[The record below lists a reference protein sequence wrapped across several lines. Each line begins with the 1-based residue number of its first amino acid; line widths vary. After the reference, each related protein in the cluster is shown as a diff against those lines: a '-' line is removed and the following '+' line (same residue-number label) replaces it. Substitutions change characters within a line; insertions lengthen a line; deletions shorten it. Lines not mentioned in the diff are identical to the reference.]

1 MRTSK
6 TSVLELF
13 FVNFVWFVMRKHLI
27 SLCLLAALAVN
38 TSFVAAHAQEREKL
52 RVSTLFIGS
61 SLIPFWIGKEQGLF
75 AKHGLDVELIW
86 MQSNLSTAALLAGEV
101 DTAFGTPQSLFAVLA
116 AKNPPPLT
124 TIAAWGSA
132 SEHWLVVHPSIKI
145 GKDLEG
151 KIIGVSRPRS
161 ADHGYTA
168 VILERMGVDPKKI
181 TFLSTGGQGQRV
193 VAVEAGTTMGSS
205 FNRYYTLQLKRKGFR
220 DLAKLER
227 PDYPFPPS
235 IFVAKKDTIQTKRRA
250 FKSLLTAM
258 MEASERQKA
267 NKELSLQLIRKNL
280 RIQNPEV
287 VEAAYEDG
295 VTLSYPYFT
304 ERQFKISIELL
315 EKSME
320 QPVQLTYK
328 QVIDHSIL
336 DEISRPGM
344 NRPQ

>member
-1 MRTSK
+1 MKPNRTILILL
-6 TSVLELF
+6 SV
-13 FVNFVWFVMRKHLI
+13 V
-27 SLCLLAALAVN
+27 LALVVTANAKG
-38 TSFVAAHAQEREKL
+38 QEREKL

-61 SLIPFWIGKEQGLF
+61 SLVPFWIGQEQGIF
-75 AKHGLDVELIW
+75 AKYGIDIELIW

-101 DTAFGTPQSLFAVLA
+101 DSAFGTPQSLFAVLT

-132 SEHWLVVHPSIKI
+132 SEHWLVVNPAIKN
-145 GKDLEG
+145 GKELEG

-161 ADHGYTA
+161 ADHGYTT
-168 VILERMGVDPKKI
+168 VILERMGVDPRKI
-181 TFLSTGGQGQRV
+181 SFLATGGQGQRAA
-193 VAVEAGTTMGSS
+193 AVEAGTTMGSS

-220 DLAKLER
+220 DLARLER

-235 IFVAKKDTIQTKRRA
+235 IFVAKKDTLQSKRRA

-258 MEASERQKA
+258 MEASERQKS
-267 NKELSLQLIRKNL
+267 NKELSLRLIRKNL

-304 ERQFKISIELL
+304 ERQFKISLELL
-315 EKSME
+315 EKSMD
-320 QPVQLTYK
+320 QPVQLAYK
-328 QVIDHSIL
+328 QVTDHSIL
-336 DEISRPGM
+336 DEINRPGM
-344 NRPQ
+344 NRPN

>member
-1 MRTSK
+1 MKPNRTILILL
-6 TSVLELF
+6 SV
-13 FVNFVWFVMRKHLI
+13 V
-27 SLCLLAALAVN
+27 LALVVTANAKG
-38 TSFVAAHAQEREKL
+38 QEREKL

-61 SLIPFWIGKEQGLF
+61 SLVPFWIGQEQGIF
-75 AKHGLDVELIW
+75 AKYGIDIELIW

-101 DTAFGTPQSLFAVLA
+101 DSAFGTPQSLFAVLT

-132 SEHWLVVHPSIKI
+132 SEHWLVVNPAIKN
-145 GKDLEG
+145 GKELEG

-161 ADHGYTA
+161 ADHGYTT
-168 VILERMGVDPKKI
+168 VILERMGVDPRKV
-181 TFLSTGGQGQRV
+181 TFLATGGQGQRAA
-193 VAVEAGTTMGSS
+193 AVEAGTTMGSS

-220 DLAKLER
+220 DLARLER

-235 IFVAKKDTIQTKRRA
+235 IFVAKKDTLQSKRRA

-258 MEASERQKA
+258 MEASERQKS
-267 NKELSLQLIRKNL
+267 NKELSLRLIRKNL

-304 ERQFKISIELL
+304 ERQFKISLELL
-315 EKSME
+315 EKSMD
-320 QPVQLTYK
+320 QPVQLAYK

-336 DEISRPGM
+336 DEINRPGM
-344 NRPQ
+344 NRPN

>member
-1 MRTSK
+1 MKRNSIIQA
-6 TSVLELF
+6 LLF
-13 FVNFVWFVMRKHLI
+13 VAI
-27 SLCLLAALAVN
+27 SL
-38 TSFVAAHAQEREKL
+38 VASRGAHAQEREKL
-52 RVSTLFIGS
+52 RVSTLFVGS
-61 SLIPFWIGKEQGLF
+61 SLVPFWIGQEQGIF
-75 AKHGLDVELIW
+75 AKHGIDVELIW

-101 DTAFGTPQSLFAVLA
+101 DTAFGTPQSLFAVLT

-132 SEHWLVVHPSIKI
+132 SEHWLVVNPAIKT

-161 ADHGYTA
+161 ADHGYTI
-168 VILERMGVDPKKI
+168 VILERIGVDPRKI
-181 TFLSTGGQGQRV
+181 TFLSTGGQGQRGA
-193 VAVEAGTTMGSS
+193 AVEAGTTMGSS

-235 IFVAKKDTIQTKRRA
+235 IFVAKKDTLQSKRRA
-250 FKSLLTAM
+250 FKALLTGM
-258 MEASERQKA
+258 MEASERQKS
-267 NKELSLQLIRKNL
+267 NKELSLRMIRKNL

-304 ERQFKISIELL
+304 ERQFKISLELL

-336 DEISRPGM
+336 DEINRPGM
-344 NRPQ
+344 NRPN